1 MRLPATPE
9 EPPQPARALSSG
21 TLVDSAAC
29 PVCQKPLTGDQRFCS
44 GRCRATR
51 SREKKAAQRADRDRR
66 VRELLEEA
74 LGLLEH
80 TLDTLITRS

>member
-29 PVCQKPLTGDQRFCS
+29 PVCEKPLIGRQEFCS

-66 VRELLEEA
+66 LRELLEAA
-74 LGLLEH
+74 LELLED
-80 TLDTLITRS
+80 TLDTLITGS

>member
-9 EPPQPARALSSG
+9 EPPQPARALPG
-21 TLVDSAAC
+21 GRLVHSAAC
-29 PVCQKPLTGDQRFCS
+29 PVCEKPLIGRQEFCS

-51 SREKKAAQRADRDRR
+51 SREKKAAERADRDRR
-66 VRELLEEA
+66 VRGLLEEA

-80 TLDTLITRS
+80 TVDTLITRS